1 MGSSFPAHRIVFIV
15 MGLSAFMLAACTAP
29 QVTEELINAQIT
41 ADGDQFSV
49 DIPSGSTVD
58 SALRAGG
65 ILLGN
70 LDRVDPPLY
79 TVLND
84 GSEIMVVRVA
94 EEFTIEQEIIPFES
108 QVVRNESLPEGQ
120 EYWLQLGENG
130 LREITYRQLFEDGVK
145 ISSTAVKSVVFQ
157 EPVPQIKMVG
167 IQRAFV
173 PLEIPGKIVY
183 LADGD
188 AWLMEET
195 TANRRQLIDSGDLDG
210 RIFSLSPDGEWL
222 LFSRSNEDEEIINSL
237 WVIPVDNDPAEE
249 IDLGVTNVIHFAD
262 WKPDQ
267 ELTIAYSTVEPRPGA
282 PGWQANND
290 LQMLTFSP
298 TGFIR
303 QLPEILETNSGG
315 LYGWWGTEFSWS
327 PDGSSMVYAR
337 ADEIGLVDFETN
349 EQVPFKKFTPVQTF
363 GDWAWVPGV
372 SWSPNGDLLYVVD
385 HLPASDSQQ
394 YDLQSL
400 PLENGLQMVI
410 VPEAG
415 MFSYPVP
422 SAVLKFGSEEQ
433 AHLVAFLKARLPLQ
447 SETSSYDLMTMD
459 RDGSNKK
466 LLFPPESSEGIQP
479 QELVWSAGVLPDSG
493 NLGIGVIFE
502 MNFWIVDSTTGEAW
516 QITGD
521 GITSRIDWK

>member
-1 MGSSFPAHRIVFIV
+1 
-15 MGLSAFMLAACTAP
+15 
-29 QVTEELINAQIT
+29 
-41 ADGDQFSV
+41 
-49 DIPSGSTVD
+49 
-58 SALRAGG
+58 
-65 ILLGN
+65 
-70 LDRVDPPLY
+70 
-79 TVLND
+79 
-84 GSEIMVVRVA
+84 
-94 EEFTIEQEIIPFES
+94 
-108 QVVRNESLPEGQ
+108 
-120 EYWLQLGENG
+120 
-130 LREITYRQLFEDGVK
+130 
-145 ISSTAVKSVVFQ
+145 
-157 EPVPQIKMVG
+157 
-167 IQRAFV
+167 V

-188 AWLMEET
+188 AWIMEET
-195 TANRRQLIDSGDLDG
+195 TANRRQLIDTGDLDG

-237 WVIPVDNDPAEE
+237 FVIAVDNDPAEE
-249 IDLGVTNVIHFAD
+249 IDLEVANVIHFAD

-327 PDGSSMVYAR
+327 PDGLSMVYAR
-337 ADEIGLVDFETN
+337 ADEIGLVDFDAN
-349 EQVPFKKFTPVQTF
+349 EQVPIKKFTPVQTF

-372 SWSPNGDLLYVVD
+372 SWSPSGDLLYVVD
-385 HLPASDSQQ
+385 HPPASDSQQ

-400 PLENGLQMVI
+400 PLEDGLQMMI
-410 VPEAG
+410 VPEVG
-415 MFSYPVP
+415 MFSFPVP
-422 SAVLKFGSEEQ
+422 SAALKLGSEEE
-433 AHLVAFLKARLPLQ
+433 AHMVAFLKARLPLQ

-459 RDGSNKK
+459 RDGSNKQ

-479 QELVWSAGVLPDSG
+479 QEPVWSASVLRDSG
-493 NLGIGVIFE
+493 NLAIGVIFE
-502 MNFWIVDSTTGEAW
+502 KNLWIVDSITGESW